1 VKVRDTAAISK
12 KKSTKNHEGKK
23 IRKIDK
29 FREIAMVNS
38 GLIWNTNKFNVD
50 FFENNISFI
59 YVLMISQKV
68 DIESLKRKAID
79 HLMRTKIDHDEI
91 IPDDSLEMI
100 TLKRTKW

>member
-1 VKVRDTAAISK
+1 
-12 KKSTKNHEGKK
+12 
-23 IRKIDK
+23 
-29 FREIAMVNS
+29 MVNS

>member
-1 VKVRDTAAISK
+1 
-12 KKSTKNHEGKK
+12 
-23 IRKIDK
+23 
-29 FREIAMVNS
+29 MVNS

-68 DIESLKRKAID
+68 DIESLKRKAIE